1 MIACHAFELG
11 DDKMENDRTS
21 ASLGYSLAILKM
33 LKSAGLLTD
42 KEYDRIEKI
51 VEEHYEI

>member
-1 MIACHAFELG
+1 
-11 DDKMENDRTS
+11 MENERTS

-51 VEEHYEI
+51 VEERYEIR